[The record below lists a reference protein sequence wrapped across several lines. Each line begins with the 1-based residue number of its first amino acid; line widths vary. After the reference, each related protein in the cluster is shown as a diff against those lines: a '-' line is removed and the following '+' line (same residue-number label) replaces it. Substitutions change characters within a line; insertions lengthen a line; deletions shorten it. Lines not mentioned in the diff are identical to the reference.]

1 MSKSKA
7 KAADRAAERAAR
19 AQQAR
24 AEQERAE
31 RRRKMLSVGG
41 VVLAMVLIIGVGFLI
56 QRDRDT
62 SDDVAAPAAGQGEY
76 GVVVGPTDAPHDI
89 VIYEDFLCP
98 FCGALEEESSA
109 DLARLAEEGK
119 VTVEYRPFNLL
130 SRIGD
135 YSQRATNAFAVV
147 LEESGPEVAKEFHD
161 LLFENQPSESGP
173 FPSDADLVELA
184 VEAGA
189 EEDAVAE
196 GIESGARNDWVEE
209 ATQAAQDAG
218 VRGTPTVLLDGE
230 PVNGGSVEEIA
241 AALVAGVE

>member
-1 MSKSKA
+1 MSSSKS
-7 KAADRAAERAAR
+7 RAAERTAR

-31 RRRKMLSVGG
+31 RRRKLLSVGG
-41 VVLAMVLIIGVGFLI
+41 VVLAMVLVIGVGFLV

-62 SDDVAAPAAGQGEY
+62 SADVAAPSAGQGDY
-76 GVVVGPTDAPHDI
+76 GVTIGEADAPHDI

-98 FCGALEEESSA
+98 FCGELEEASRA

-119 VTVEYRPFNLL
+119 VTVEYRPFELL
-130 SRIGD
+130 SRISD
-135 YSQRATNAFAVV
+135 YSGRATNAFAVV
-147 LEESGPEVAKEFHD
+147 LEESGPEVAKAFHD

-173 FPSDADLVELA
+173 FPSDEDLVELA

-189 EEDAVAE
+189 QEDAVAE
-196 GIESGARNDWVEE
+196 GIESGSRSDWVDE

-218 VRGTPTVLLDGE
+218 VQGTPTVLLDGE
-230 PVNGGSVEEIA
+230 VVNGGSVEEIA
-241 AALVAGVE
+241 ELLVAGVE